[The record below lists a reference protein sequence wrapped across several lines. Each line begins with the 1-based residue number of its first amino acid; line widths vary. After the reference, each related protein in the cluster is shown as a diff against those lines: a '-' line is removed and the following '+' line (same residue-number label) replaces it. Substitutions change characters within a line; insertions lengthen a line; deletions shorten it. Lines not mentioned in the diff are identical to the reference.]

1 MSTAEAQKRRKDEGG
16 EITGIV
22 IGAAIDVHKALGP
35 GLLERVYEEC
45 LAHELALRGLR
56 YRRQLPLDL
65 KYKGLDVGAAYRM
78 DLLVEEEVV
87 VEVKA
92 IEDLLP
98 VHQAQLL
105 TYLRVGGHPLGLL
118 LNFNVERL
126 PEGGIVR
133 LALTQS

>member
-1 MSTAEAQKRRKDEGG
+1 M
-16 EITGIV
+16 

-45 LAHELALRGLR
+45 LAHELALRGSR
-56 YRRQLPLDL
+56 CRRQVPLDL
-65 KYKGLDVGAAYRM
+65 EYKGLDVGAAYRM
-78 DLLVEEEVV
+78 DLLVEERVV
-87 VEVKA
+87 VEIKA
-92 IEDLLP
+92 VEQLLP

-105 TYLRVGGHPLGLL
+105 TYLRVGGHALGLL